1 MGGGGRMA
9 RLEPLEAAHAFIAKR
24 YPDCGAAILAG
35 SVVRGEATETS
46 DLDIVIFDA
55 AIPFSYRE
63 SLVDEGWP
71 IELFVHN
78 LTSYRHFFEMDK
90 ADAKPTM
97 PRMVAEGIIL
107 KGKEILEPIRKEA
120 RQLMEAGP
128 DEWPEETVT
137 TKRYF
142 ITDLLDDFIG
152 SSDRGEELFI
162 VNALA
167 DLTVEFVL
175 RTNRKWL
182 GSSKWVA
189 RSLKHY
195 DETFAE
201 KLINALD
208 AFYRNGDKDPLIDIV
223 DEILKPHGGRLF
235 AGFTLGKINI

>member
-1 MGGGGRMA
+1 MA
-9 RLEPLEAAHAFIAKR
+9 RREPLEAAQAFITKR
-24 YPDCGAAILAG
+24 YPDCEAAILAG

-46 DLDIVIFDA
+46 DLDIVIFDE

-90 ADAKPTM
+90 EDAKPTM
-97 PRMVAEGIIL
+97 PRMVAEGIVL
-107 KGKEILEPIRKEA
+107 KGEAVLDPIRKEA

-128 DEWPEETVT
+128 DEWPEDTII

-152 SSDRGEELFI
+152 CNDRGEELFI
-162 VNALA
+162 ANALA
-167 DLTVEFVL
+167 DLAVEFVL
-175 RTNRKWL
+175 RTNRKWQ
-182 GSSKWVA
+182 GTSKWVV

-195 DETFAE
+195 DEPFAE
-201 KLINALD
+201 RLINALD
-208 AFYRNGDKDPLIDIV
+208 AFYRTGAKDLLIDIV
-223 DEILKPHGGRLF
+223 DEILKPYGGRMF
-235 AGFTLGKINI
+235 EGFSLGKINI